1 MIFLELLGPELGLL
15 IGLALWVYCIF
26 DVISTDEAL
35 IRNMPKGIWLMI
47 VIFLPDIGSL
57 AWLFLGRPAN
67 AGWRPGDT
75 SVRQP
80 KRALSPE
87 DDPGWSPRRA
97 TPPPPATATD
107 ADRLKAWEDD
117 LARREAELRKQE
129 PDDPDDGDFTFRW

>member
-1 MIFLELLGPELGLL
+1 MIFLELLGPELGAL
-15 IGLALWVYCIF
+15 IALALWVYCIF
-26 DVISTDEAL
+26 DVISTEEAL

-57 AWLFLGRPAN
+57 AWLFLGRPSN

-80 KRALSPE
+80 KRARSPE
-87 DDPGWSPRRA
+87 DDPHWSPRPSS
-97 TPPPPATATD
+97 PPPPSTTSD

-117 LARREAELRKQE
+117 LARREAELRKDKPDE
-129 PDDPDDGDFTFRW
+129 PEGGDFTFRW